1 MIFADASA
9 LMSIIVGD
17 AESGELA
24 DRLEGERVRLCSA
37 LSVSET
43 VAGLCGSHMFSV
55 SGARAHV
62 RLFLEAAN
70 FRIVSIG
77 ERELEMAADA
87 FAQYGEGR
95 HPAGLSMSAC
105 YAYACAKVN
114 RAKLLFSGGG
124 FAMTDLGAQAFRA

>member
-9 LMSIIVGD
+9 LMSIIMGD
-17 AESGELA
+17 AQSREIA

-43 VAGLCGSHMFSV
+43 VASLCDSHMFSV
-55 SGARAHV
+55 SAARAHV

-114 RAKLLFSGGG
+114 RAKLLFTGGG
-124 FAMTDLGAQAFRA
+124 FALTDLGGQAFRA